1 VEGSD
6 QPPSGGR
13 PPTESKELDPS
24 QLLAFFVEAVGL
36 YASYLESSGRIE
48 ATYGYRLD
56 RLDQTIGAGYFGEL
70 SPDGDRATIAR
81 LLQFLERFDR
91 ISGAYPGDRD
101 QLDPAQKIEL
111 ARQLREL
118 ANEASR

>member
-1 VEGSD
+1 MDGSNR
-6 QPPSGGR
+6 PPSGPR
-13 PPTESKELDPS
+13 PAPESKELDPT

-56 RLDQTIGAGYFGEL
+56 RLDQTIGAGFFGEL
-70 SPDGDRATIAR
+70 APDGDRGTIAR

-101 QLDPAQKIEL
+101 LLNPAQKIEL

-118 ANEASR
+118 AAEGRR

>member
-1 VEGSD
+1 VDGSN
-6 QPPSGGR
+6 QPPIGGR
-13 PPTESKELDPS
+13 PKPEPKELDPS

-56 RLDQTIGAGYFGEL
+56 RLDQTIGGGFFGEL
-70 SPDGDRATIAR
+70 SPDGDRDSIAR

-101 QLDPAQKIEL
+101 QLNPAQKIEL

-118 ANEASR
+118 ASEGRR